1 MTGSVFDSALMG
13 RLFPTGEVGRLFTD
27 TAEIRAMLLVEGA
40 LAKAQGARG
49 VIPETAAAVIHRAA
63 MEIQIDPGALA
74 EATGTNGVSVPA
86 LVTAFRAEIGAP
98 EARVFV
104 HWGATSQDIADTALM
119 LRLRQALSLIA
130 ADVTSVVKA
139 LGALAS
145 AHAETPMAAR
155 TYGQHATPTSF
166 GAVVAAWGMPLLGLL
181 GELPALR
188 DACLMVSLSGAAG
201 TGSALGDEGPAVR
214 ADMAG
219 ALGLKDPGRGWHTD
233 RTPILRIA
241 DWLTRLSLALGKM
254 GEDLILHAQSDLAE
268 VRLGGAGGSSTMPQ
282 KQNPVGPSVLVAL
295 ARQAT
300 ALHVAL
306 QSAGMQR
313 FQRDGA
319 AWFTEWMSLPQL
331 VLGTASSAQTA
342 LRLATTTTPDA
353 PAMARVFDGAGEMM
367 MAEALSFALAE
378 TMPRPEAQAAVKA
391 LCRAAT
397 DRGEPLSRIVAEAHP
412 DLSGDLFDPRT
423 QMGQAPAEARAFAR
437 LAATASTSAGD

>member
-40 LAKAQGARG
+40 LAKAQGAHG
-49 VIPETAAAVIHRAA
+49 VIPETAAKVIHRAA
-63 MEIQIDPGALA
+63 LEAQIDPGALTD
-74 EATGTNGVSVPA
+74 ATGTNGVSVPA
-86 LVTAFRAEIGAP
+86 LVTAFRGEIGAP

-104 HWGATSQDIADTALM
+104 HWGATSQDIADTGLM
-119 LRLRQALSLIA
+119 LRLRQALTLIA
-130 ADVTSVVKA
+130 ADLTAVVKA
-139 LGALAS
+139 LGTLAG
-145 AHAETPMAAR
+145 AHAETPVAAR

-166 GAVVAAWGMPLLGLL
+166 GAIVAAWGMPLLGLL
-181 GELPALR
+181 GELPVLR

-201 TGSALGDEGPAVR
+201 TGSALGEEGPAVR
-214 ADMAG
+214 ADMAA
-219 ALGLKDPGRGWHTD
+219 ALALKDPGRGWHTD

-241 DWLTRLSLALGKM
+241 DWLSRVSLALGKM

-268 VRLGGAGGSSTMPQ
+268 LRLGGAGGSSTMPQ

-295 ARQAT
+295 ARQAV
-300 ALHVAL
+300 ALHSAL

-331 VLGTASSAQTA
+331 VLGTAASAQTA
-342 LRLATTTTPDA
+342 LRLATTTTPDTQ
-353 PAMARVFDGAGEMM
+353 AMARVFDGTGELM

-378 TMPRPEAQAAVKA
+378 TMPRPEAQAEVKK
-391 LCRAAT
+391 LCLEAIDT
-397 DRGEPLSRIVAEAHP
+397 GTPLSRIVATHHP
-412 DLSGDLFDPRT
+412 DLATDLFEPKT
-423 QMGQAPAEARAFAR
+423 QMGQAPAEARAFSQ
-437 LAATASTSAGD
+437 LAATVSDARE